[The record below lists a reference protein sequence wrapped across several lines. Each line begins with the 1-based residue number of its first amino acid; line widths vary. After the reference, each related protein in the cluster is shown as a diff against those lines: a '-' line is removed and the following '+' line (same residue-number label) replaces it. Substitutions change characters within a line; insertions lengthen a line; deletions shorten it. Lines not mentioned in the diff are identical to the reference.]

1 MASDPWRPLRL
12 FWDGVGH
19 VGRVRLL
26 VDLAWAAASGGMTG
40 WLAYVRFD
48 WFWAWISAIGVFV
61 LVAISLF
68 ALEVRH
74 TLRQPVGS
82 TSYRERA
89 RHPMSAYYG
98 PLILALVGAA
108 CIGGAAL
115 WWRTIVVAHQDIEW
129 QFDKE
134 KMYFLGLSKS
144 ADEEPWVIS
153 FQTSARNISRE
164 PILNVDSYIRS
175 DLSNDRRRV
184 LFNIGGTRVEPTDTN
199 GITRDGF
206 FQLSSEPFQSPDPNR
221 SEGMPFSRF
230 RQVFGPFTFI
240 FDYDGKLLCQFWR
253 IVRVNPAGRGHARFH
268 SRVLSARPEADRALW
283 RRHSTSSSAKITIKA
298 KATKHPPATSNN
310 SKPTKLIPSR

>member
-115 WWRTIVVAHQDIEW
+115 WWR
-129 QFDKE
+129 
-134 KMYFLGLSKS
+134 
-144 ADEEPWVIS
+144 
-153 FQTSARNISRE
+153 
-164 PILNVDSYIRS
+164 
-175 DLSNDRRRV
+175 
-184 LFNIGGTRVEPTDTN
+184 
-199 GITRDGF
+199 
-206 FQLSSEPFQSPDPNR
+206 
-221 SEGMPFSRF
+221 
-230 RQVFGPFTFI
+230 
-240 FDYDGKLLCQFWR
+240 
-253 IVRVNPAGRGHARFH
+253 
-268 SRVLSARPEADRALW
+268 
-283 RRHSTSSSAKITIKA
+283 
-298 KATKHPPATSNN
+298 
-310 SKPTKLIPSR
+310 